1 MLCVRCCY
9 DTNYYPS
16 IQYNKTK
23 ASQLFDNADDAFAFD
38 NAFVFDN
45 ADDEFAFDNAFVL
58 NFDNADDAFAFDNAL
73 PGLTNIGDTF
83 AFEFDHAFMPHFD
96 HALKVAHVFAKN

>member
-1 MLCVRCCY
+1 MVRVRCCY

-16 IQYNKTK
+16 IQYNRTK
-23 ASQLFDNADDAFAFD
+23 ASQLFAFDNADDAFAFD

-45 ADDEFAFDNAFVL
+45 ADD
-58 NFDNADDAFAFDNAL
+58 AFAFDNAL
-73 PGLTNIGDTF
+73 PGLTNTGDTF

-96 HALKVAHVFAKN
+96 HALKVAHVFAKKLTMF